1 MKPTFITIYRLY
13 GRLLAAMAVV
23 AGLAMFV
30 MMWLVCLN
38 SLTRKLFNA
47 PVVGTVEITEALM
60 SVAIM
65 LPMAYTQLKR
75 SHSRVTL
82 LVSRLPPAVAHIL
95 YAVALLIGCL
105 LFAWA
110 TWAAFGYALRS
121 YQIDEQAWGTIRFPL
136 WPAKGAV
143 ALGAALLSIQLLLD
157 FLRVRVFQITDE
169 AHRSDER
176 RVGK

>member
-1 MKPTFITIYRLY
+1 MVGVARRSVAQDPAATNQLPRVLRRGGSPEALLSGGSMKPTFITIYRLY

-30 MMWLVCLN
+30 MMWLVGLN

-60 SVAIM
+60 SFAIM

-75 SHSRVTL
+75 GHIRVTL
-82 LVSRLPPAVAHIL
+82 LVSRLTPAVAHIL
-95 YAVALLIGCL
+95 YAVALLLGCL

-110 TWAAFGYALRS
+110 TGAAFRNALRS
-121 YQIDEQAWGTIRFPL
+121 
-136 WPAKGAV
+136 
-143 ALGAALLSIQLLLD
+143 
-157 FLRVRVFQITDE
+157 
-169 AHRSDER
+169 
-176 RVGK
+176 